1 MSEPRKRRMWPFV
14 LLAGVGLL
22 SVPALIG
29 ASVWMSAQS
38 EQKVEP
44 GTFLELKIAGGL
56 TEGPSPAGDFL
67 AELSPGSISSIWDVR
82 QALRRAADDEAVS
95 GMLITLEGVAM
106 GTAAQGELIDEI
118 VRFRDAGKPVHV
130 LMRSDMVTEPE
141 LNVATAGST
150 IWATPHAMWMVN
162 GFQADVAFYKG
173 ALDKIHVEPDFIM
186 FKEYKSAGEPY
197 SREEMSEYFREAI
210 TDVVGDIQDN
220 LWAGIVER
228 RGVERDAFM
237 TLVDRG
243 AFSPEDAQ
251 EIGLIDN
258 IGYLDQV
265 RDALVS
271 EAGVDE
277 WEGLSLGKYLKNSK
291 SSTPED
297 AQTVAVIF
305 GEGPIVA
312 SSADQGLFGGSQQIS
327 GPKLAAAFRDAVE
340 DEDVKAIVF
349 RVNSPG
355 GSAVG
360 NDLIWREI
368 KRAQEAGKPVIVSMS
383 SVAGSGGYWIAMAAD
398 SIVVRPDTI
407 TGSIGVVFGKFNVRG
422 LYEWAG
428 ANVDSVS
435 FAENADIMSPY
446 ETMSE
451 EQRATMVGAI
461 GVMYDGFT
469 AKVAEGR
476 GMPEAKVKQLA
487 KGRIWSGQDAVEN
500 GLADKIGGMDVALDE
515 ARAAAEL
522 GDGPLALTVYPRKK
536 DFFEQLLLGELEFTT
551 PEITVDPLN
560 LQVVLDE
567 LTEPNVR
574 VMMPE
579 ITLR

>member
-1 MSEPRKRRMWPFV
+1 MSEPRKRRLWPFV
-14 LLAGVGLL
+14 LLALVGLISL
-22 SVPALIG
+22 PVVVGL
-29 ASVWMSAQS
+29 SVWMSNQQGDS
-38 EQKVEP
+38 VEP
-44 GTFLELKIAGGL
+44 GTFLEMKIAGGL

-67 AELSPGSISSIWDVR
+67 AELSPGTISSIWDVR
-82 QALRRAADDEAVS
+82 QALRRASSDEAVS
-95 GMLITLEGVAM
+95 GALIIIEGVAM

-141 LNVATAGST
+141 LNLATAGST
-150 IWATPHAMWMVN
+150 VWATPHAMWMVN
-162 GFQADVAFYKG
+162 GLQADVAFYKG
-173 ALDKIHVEPDFIM
+173 TLDKIHVEPDFIM

-197 SREEMSEYFREAI
+197 SRSEMSEYFREAI
-210 TDVVGDIQDN
+210 DDVVGDIQEH
-220 LWAGIVER
+220 LWAGIVAR
-228 RGVERDAFM
+228 RGVSRDAFM
-237 TLVDRG
+237 TLVNRG

-251 EIGLIDN
+251 EIGLIDE

-265 RDALVS
+265 QDALVA
-271 EAGVDE
+271 EAGVEE
-277 WEGLSLGKYLKNSK
+277 WEGLSLGKYLKNS
-291 SSTPED
+291 SPPVAED
-297 AQTVAVIF
+297 AETVAVIF

-312 SSADQGLFGGSQQIS
+312 SSAAQGIFGGSQQIS

-360 NDLIWREI
+360 SDLIWREI

-407 TGSIGVVFGKFNVRG
+407 TGSIGVVFGKFNLRG

-435 FAENADIMSPY
+435 FAENSDIMSPY

-451 EQRATMVGAI
+451 SQRETMVGAI

-476 GMPEAKVKQLA
+476 GMPEEKVRGLA
-487 KGRIWSGQDAVEN
+487 KGRIWSGQDAVAN
-500 GLADKIGGMDVALDE
+500 GLADKIGGMDVALEE

-522 GDGPLALTVYPRKK
+522 GDAPLALTVYPRKK
-536 DFFEQLLLGELEFTT
+536 DFVEQLLAGELSFTT
-551 PEITVDPLN
+551 PEVVMDPLN

-567 LTEPNVR
+567 LSAPNVR